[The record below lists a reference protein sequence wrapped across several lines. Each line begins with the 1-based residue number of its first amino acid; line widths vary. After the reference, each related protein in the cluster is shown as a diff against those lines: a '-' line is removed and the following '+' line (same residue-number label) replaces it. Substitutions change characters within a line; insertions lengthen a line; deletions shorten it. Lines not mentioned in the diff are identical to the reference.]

1 MKVLTLTH
9 NFVRY
14 EGDYAGSFLFALL
27 REFSHFG
34 FSQIVLTPHNE
45 GAKRFEVLSGIKIF
59 RFPYA
64 AEERE
69 KLVYHGNMHELIT
82 ENPLKI
88 FLFWVLLGKYFF
100 HGLRIVR
107 EQKIDL
113 IHAHWWIP
121 SGLVGYFISI
131 LTGRN
136 LIVTCHGTDVALI
149 QKKRF
154 LQPLAKLVLRKA
166 KAITVVSSY
175 LRKILVERI
184 GLPKGNISVIPMP
197 FEFPNLPVPPKRRR
211 GEKNILCVARLTS
224 QKRIDVLIDAVFQL
238 NQEMEIKLI
247 IIGDGPER
255 ENLRKH
261 ISERG
266 LEGIA
271 EMRGFIPRD
280 ELPNYYRECDLFVLP
295 SINEGFGLTLAEA
308 MLNRRPVIGADSGG
322 IPDLIEDGRT
332 GLLFQKGDSGKLA
345 EAMRKILKDDRFAQ
359 QIAEN
364 GYQYV
369 KGNLSSERIGE
380 KMFAVY
386 KDALKEK
393 KVEGKRDY

>member
-27 REFSHFG
+27 RELSHFG
-34 FSQIVLTPHNE
+34 LSQIVLTPHNE
-45 GAKRFEVLSGIKIF
+45 GAKRHETMSGIKIF
-59 RFPYA
+59 RFQYA
-64 AEERE
+64 PEERE

-82 ENPLKI
+82 ENPLNF
-88 FLFWVLLGKYFF
+88 FLFLVLLGKFF
-100 HGLRIVR
+100 SHGLRIVR
-107 EQKIDL
+107 EEKINL

-121 SGLVGYFISI
+121 SGLVGYFVSL
-131 LTGRN
+131 LTGRD
-136 LIVTCHGTDVALI
+136 LIVTCHGTDIALI

-154 LQPLAKLVLRKA
+154 LQPLARLVLRRA
-166 KAITVVSSY
+166 VAVTVVSSF
-175 LRKILVERI
+175 LKNVLVEKI
-184 GLPKGNISVIPMP
+184 GLSDGNISVIPMP
-197 FEFPNLPVPPKRRR
+197 FEFPDLPVPPKRRR
-211 GEKNILCVARLTS
+211 RGKSVLCVARFIP
-224 QKRIDVLIDAVFQL
+224 QKRLDLLIDAIFQL
-238 NQEMEIKLI
+238 KREMEIKLI
-247 IIGDGPER
+247 IIGNGPER
-255 ENLRKH
+255 ENLQKY
-261 ISERG
+261 ISKSG
-266 LEGIA
+266 LEKIV
-271 EMRGFIPRD
+271 EMPGFIVRD

-295 SINEGFGLTLAEA
+295 SVNEGFGLTLAEA

-322 IPDLIEDGRT
+322 IPDLIEEGRT
-332 GLLFQKGDSGKLA
+332 GLLFPEGDSGKLA
-345 EAMRKILKDDRFAQ
+345 EAMRRILKDDRFAQ

-364 GYQYV
+364 GFQYV

>member
-1 MKVLTLTH
+1 LKVLTLTH

-14 EGDYAGSFLFALL
+14 EGDYAGSFLYTLL
-27 REFSHFG
+27 KELSHSG
-34 FSQIVLTPHNE
+34 LSQIVLTPHNE
-45 GAKRFEVLSGIKIF
+45 GAKRFEVLSGIRIF

-82 ENPLKI
+82 ENPLNF
-88 FLFWVLLGKYFF
+88 FLFSVLLGKFFF

-131 LTGRN
+131 LTGRD

-149 QKKRF
+149 QKKRV

-166 KAITVVSSY
+166 KAITVVSSF
-175 LRKILVERI
+175 LKNVLVEKI
-184 GLPKGNISVIPMP
+184 GLSNENISVIPMP
-197 FEFPNLPVPPKRRR
+197 FEFPNLSFPPKERKG
-211 GEKNILCVARLTS
+211 GESILCVARFIP
-224 QKRIDVLIDAVFQL
+224 QKRLEVLIDAVSQL
-238 NQEMEIKLI
+238 RQDMEVKLTI
-247 IIGDGPER
+247 LGDGPER
-255 ENLRKH
+255 ENLQKY
-261 ISERG
+261 ISKSG
-266 LEGIA
+266 LGKIV
-271 EMRGFIPRD
+271 EMPGFIVRD

-295 SINEGFGLTLAEA
+295 SVNEGFGLTLAEA

-322 IPDLIEDGRT
+322 IPDLIEEGRT
-332 GLLFQKGDSGKLA
+332 GLLFPEGDSGKLA
-345 EAMRKILKDDRFAQ
+345 EAMKRILKDDRFAKR
-359 QIAEN
+359 IAEN

-369 KGNLSSERIGE
+369 RRNLSSKRIGE
-380 KMFAVY
+380 RMLTVY
-386 KDALKEK
+386 REALKEK